1 MTLASGRQQVSS
13 ADGRGASA
21 ATPAQTA
28 EPTLRYNRADWAS
41 GFRNVGQE
49 LSNVPLKASKG
60 TIPADLNGTL
70 YRNGPG
76 RLERGGHWVHH
87 PFDGD
92 GMITALRFEAGG
104 LNLTNRFVRTEGW
117 LAEEKAGKPLYRGV
131 FGTQKPGGLLANA
144 FDVRLKNIANTHVVK
159 LGDQLLALWEASS
172 PHALDPGT
180 LDTKGISLLD
190 GVLKAGEAF
199 SAHPR
204 FDPGHH
210 GEERMV
216 TFGVKSGPRSTIR
229 LMEFA
234 VADDPVSG
242 VKAGQLLSER
252 SDSFGGFAFLHDF
265 AITPNWAVFLQNAIA
280 FNPLPFL
287 LGQKGA
293 AQCLASKPG
302 GQAQFWLIPR
312 DSGAFAG
319 QPPRIVP
326 APEGFVFHHLNAWE
340 EAIDAPE
347 SSNNPQEAAA
357 PATPAPIVVES
368 IFYADFPSIGPDT
381 DFRTIDFDLIPE
393 GLLERCRI
401 DLATGTVS
409 TERLS
414 ERCCEFAMVNP
425 RREGLSCRYGWMA
438 VAERETGN
446 DPLQAIKKLD
456 LVSGERRVW
465 SAAPRGFV
473 SEPVMVPRPAT
484 TAASSGQ
491 SAAAANPEPAK
502 PEPAEDDGWVLC
514 MVWNGAR
521 CASDLVILDAATM
534 DELAVV
540 ELPLAIPYGLH
551 GSFVAG

>member
-1 MTLASGRQQVSS
+1 MMGCSAHSPAMSVAPTSATAASATPFASDPAASTASSTVSS
-13 ADGRGASA
+13 TASSAPRG
-21 ATPAQTA
+21 
-28 EPTLRYNRADWAS
+28 YDRADWAS
-41 GFRNVGQE
+41 AFGNVDSE
-49 LSNVPLKASKG
+49 LTAVPLKAARGS
-60 TIPADLNGTL
+60 IPAELKGTL

-76 RLERGGHWVHH
+76 RLERGGQSVHH

-92 GMITALRFEAGG
+92 GMIAALRFEAGE
-104 LNLTNRFVRTEGW
+104 LSFTNRYVRTEGW
-117 LAEEKAGKPLYRGV
+117 QAEEAAGRMLYRGV
-131 FGTQKPGGLLANA
+131 FGTQKPGGPLANL
-144 FDVRLKNIANTHVVK
+144 FDLRLKNVANTHVVR

-172 PHALDPGT
+172 PHALDPDSLETRG
-180 LDTKGISLLD
+180 LSLLD
-190 GVLKAGEAF
+190 GVLKPGEAF

-210 GEERMV
+210 GGERMV
-216 TFGVKSGPRSTIR
+216 TFGVKTGPRSTIR
-229 LMEFA
+229 LLEFA
-234 VADDPVSG
+234 SG
-242 VKAGQLLSER
+242 EGPAGEPAGTLLSDR
-252 SDSFGGFAFLHDF
+252 SDSFTGFAFLHDF

-280 FNPLPFL
+280 FNPLPYL

-312 DSGAFAG
+312 DSGAYAG

-340 EAIDAPE
+340 TGDSTAGK
-347 SSNNPQEAAA
+347 SSAAQ
-357 PATPAPIVVES
+357 PSGSLVIES
-368 IFYADFPSIGPDT
+368 IYYAEFPSIGPDT

-393 GLLERCRI
+393 GLLERCTI
-401 DLATGTVS
+401 DLSSNSVK

-425 RREGLSCRYGWMA
+425 RRQGLSSRYGWMA

-456 LVSGERRVW
+456 LISGERRVW

-473 SEPVMVPRPAT
+473 SEPVMVPRPA
-484 TAASSGQ
+484 
-491 SAAAANPEPAK
+491 PAGGI
-502 PEPAEDDGWVLC
+502 EPAEDEGWVLTLI
-514 MVWNGAR
+514 WNGAR
-521 CASDLVILDAATM
+521 GASDLVILDAASM
-534 DELAVV
+534 AELAVV

-551 GSFVAG
+551 GSFVQG